1 VSAVLP
7 SSSAPARQA
16 PAPAFSDEPLRGILL
31 ILGATALFS
40 VSDTAAKHLSAS
52 LPAIQI
58 AWLRWVG
65 FTLLMAPIVLRS
77 RGLVLRSRAPRLQV
91 LRTFGLLGSALFF
104 IGGLHYLPLAS
115 AAAIAFAAPLVVT
128 ALSIPLLGEKV
139 GPRRWAAVATGLLG
153 VLVVIRPGSGTVG
166 AAALL
171 PLLSAVSWAFAMIVT
186 RKLGSID
193 RASTTMTY
201 SALVG
206 LAALTMI
213 VPLNWTE
220 PSPVELALA
229 GGMAVASTA
238 AQFLV
243 VSAYRLAR
251 ASVLAPISYS
261 QLVWSGLL
269 GFFVFGNI
277 PDGWT
282 LVGATIIIGSGLY
295 TAHRE
300 RIAGRERRSAPP
312 EAAGSTA
319 PGAE

>member
-1 VSAVLP
+1 
-7 SSSAPARQA
+7 
-16 PAPAFSDEPLRGILL
+16 
-31 ILGATALFS
+31 
-40 VSDTAAKHLSAS
+40 
-52 LPAIQI
+52 
-58 AWLRWVG
+58 
-65 FTLLMAPIVLRS
+65 
-77 RGLVLRSRAPRLQV
+77 
-91 LRTFGLLGSALFF
+91 
-104 IGGLHYLPLAS
+104 
-115 AAAIAFAAPLVVT
+115 
-128 ALSIPLLGEKV
+128 
-139 GPRRWAAVATGLLG
+139 
-153 VLVVIRPGSGTVG
+153 
-166 AAALL
+166 
-171 PLLSAVSWAFAMIVT
+171 
-186 RKLGSID
+186 
-193 RASTTMTY
+193 
-201 SALVG
+201 
-206 LAALTMI
+206 
-213 VPLNWTE
+213 
-220 PSPVELALA
+220 
-229 GGMAVASTA
+229 VASTA